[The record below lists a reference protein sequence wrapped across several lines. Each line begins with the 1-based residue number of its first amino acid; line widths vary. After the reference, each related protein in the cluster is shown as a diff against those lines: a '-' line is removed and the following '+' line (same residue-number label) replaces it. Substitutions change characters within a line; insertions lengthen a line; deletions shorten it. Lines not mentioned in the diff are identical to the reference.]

1 MYSDYLPL
9 KDAVIMDN
17 LRLLSLS
24 NDLDFPFGYLSD
36 YLTPFGVPW
45 NRSNIHE
52 NVPVLLLLYS
62 VYNNYELVF
71 EEDGRVSAKD
81 DLVEH
86 DRVFY
91 WLTSWVRLPNFPW
104 MKDAYRN
111 LMAARDEE
119 FLKETFPLLLTAIE
133 CAVYNDTIIHST
145 KLRDFYH
152 SSEII
157 TQRIASLLNSLGISS
172 VFDSDWQF
180 VSLAKYLSK
189 DIVYTANVGSPEN
202 GSIIPIMDAVL
213 LKAFSTPGSHI
224 TYPFGIE
231 GKSEAVVLYGDGRYG
246 CGDDRSMKEI
256 LEQGRRLSSGFIIYV
271 TEFDDVVWGK
281 DYLARRNLCRI
292 DSDGY
297 HFFFVFDLRRTHDTV
312 EYHYWTVSD
321 RDIVQ
326 AVPYTEIQMNENC
339 LNIEAYIHDKVEDGM
354 TLVRLSELCLPPES
368 MKDFDS
374 PEPAR
379 LEDMMP
385 TYSMSSLLNVICSPL
400 FRPTKGKYNH
410 TISQGS
416 HPGTFLHIGRQGCS
430 GIRECITRCD
440 VPYQIDGEVRL
451 SLPVDE
457 SKVSAE
463 YLACVLMGYRPF
475 GELISKCYY
484 SRLFRRYKV
493 AVTLDKAEQS
503 KFVKSILAHCRD
515 VVNSD
520 GVYDVVCVGQ
530 NLSSEKVRN
539 QLEGWNLTVQAPLES
554 VLDEG
559 GLKDFLSDKDRAKTV
574 NAIIVDPSA
583 DATGT
588 RLKGLRRALALGMEK
603 DIPVFVFSNL
613 PQETLEEDLDEEEFE
628 YCRNGRLFAAEEEDS
643 LRKLATALR
652 DDLDK
657 NGTLETQL
665 QARFS
670 REFSAAKKVEAL
682 FGEKVPEKLT
692 RFLISPNQSLNDL
705 RVSLEALLK
714 TVADAI
720 APGTDLGKTKGGWLA
735 KFFLTG
741 AREDK
746 EVTRK
751 FYTLDGKLME
761 KTLATAVDFLYQIL
775 NGASHGDSAEEGNE
789 LNVLSYISESGTS
802 NLAVSA
808 VHIYMDFIVWLADTG
823 GQFSAVCS
831 ARDSRDEIIPD
842 NLTGILR
849 CAGRN
854 EYYIETPTDRYGNI
868 HIVFSKGGPIAVG
881 SSVRVLAMS
890 EETRL
895 RKSYRWFATR
905 WESCP
910 DNESGRKRERIPSTA

>member
-1 MYSDYLPL
+1 MDDSPFVSDPRYF
-9 KDAVIMDN
+9 DRSVIF
-17 LRLLSLS
+17 LT
-24 NDLDFPFGYLSD
+24 D

-45 NRSNIHE
+45 SIRNINE
-52 NVPVLLLLYS
+52 NIPVLLLLYS
-62 VYNNYELVF
+62 VYNNYELLF
-71 EEDGRVSAKD
+71 REDGTVSTIVQIED
-81 DLVEH
+81 DWVLNQ
-86 DRVFY
+86 
-91 WLTSWVRLPNFPW
+91 LTYLVRLSDFPW
-104 MKDAYRN
+104 LKEAYYKM
-111 LMAARDEE
+111 MAARDEK
-119 FLKETFPLLLTAIE
+119 FLKETYPQLLTAIE
-133 CAVYNDTIIHST
+133 CAAKFDLRVHSF
-145 KLRDFYH
+145 KASLPSF
-152 SSEII
+152 SEELISR
-157 TQRIASLLNSLGISS
+157 RIAFLLNSLGVSS
-172 VFDSDWQF
+172 VFDSVWPY
-180 VSLAKYLSK
+180 VTLAKYLSR
-189 DIVYTANVGSPEN
+189 DIVYYAYIGSNVLGPFPQFFNS
-202 GSIIPIMDAVL
+202 VL
-213 LKAFSTPGSHI
+213 LNIISNPESRI
-224 TYPFGIE
+224 TYPERIW
-231 GKSEAVVLYGDGRYG
+231 SRPDAVVLYGACEGHGEDL
-246 CGDDRSMKEI
+246 SIKEI
-256 LEQGRRLSSGFIIYV
+256 LEKGRSLATRYIVYVKTYDDAFI
-271 TEFDDVVWGK
+271 GK
-281 DYLARRNLCRI
+281 ELLTPRSLCRI
-292 DSDGY
+292 ESNAHY
-297 HFFFVFDLRRTHDTV
+297 YFFVFDLMRSYDTV
-312 EYHYWTVSD
+312 EYHYWIWDNTEH
-321 RDIVQ
+321 DIVQ
-326 AVPYTEIQMNENC
+326 TVPYTEIQMNEEY
-339 LNIEAYIHDKVEDGM
+339 LNIEAYIHGKVKEGM

-368 MKDFDS
+368 VEDFGSD
-374 PEPAR
+374 EPA
-379 LEDMMP
+379 ESGSMVP
-385 TYSMSSLLNVICSPL
+385 TYDMSSFLNVVCSPM
-400 FRPTKGKYNH
+400 FRPQQRKYRYS
-410 TISQGS
+410 IGYGRR
-416 HPGTFLHIGRQGCS
+416 PGTFLHIGKHGFS
-430 GIRECITRCD
+430 DIYECITRSD
-440 VPYQIDGEVRL
+440 VPYQVDGEVQL

-463 YLACVLMGYRPF
+463 YLACILKRAVLF
-475 GELISKCYY
+475 SALISKHFPG
-484 SRLFRRYKV
+484 RVLQRYKV
-493 AVTLDKAEQS
+493 AVTLNKEEQA
-503 KFVKSILAHCRD
+503 KVVKSILANCRD

-714 TVADAI
+714 TVAGAI

-868 HIVFSKGGPIAVG
+868 HIVFSKGDPIAVG

-910 DNESGRKRERIPSTA
+910 DNESGRKRKRIPSTA